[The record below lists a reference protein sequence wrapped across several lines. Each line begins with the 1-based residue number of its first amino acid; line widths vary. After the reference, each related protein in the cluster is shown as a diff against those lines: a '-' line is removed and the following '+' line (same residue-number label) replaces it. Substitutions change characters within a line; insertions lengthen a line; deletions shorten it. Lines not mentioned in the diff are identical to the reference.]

1 MNHPHIVW
9 LLKALEGLFLT
20 GLAGC
25 VLVVVLSWISVLKA
39 AISKDTPNDK

>member
-1 MNHPHIVW
+1 MNRPFMVW
-9 LLKALEGLFLT
+9 LLKALEVLFFT

-25 VLVVVLSWISVLKA
+25 VLVVLISWVSVFKS